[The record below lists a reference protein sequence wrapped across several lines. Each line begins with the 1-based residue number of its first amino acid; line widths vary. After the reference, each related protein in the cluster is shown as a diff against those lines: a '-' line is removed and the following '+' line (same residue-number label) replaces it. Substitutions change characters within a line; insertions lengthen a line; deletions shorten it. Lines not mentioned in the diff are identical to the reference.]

1 MRALENIETA
11 TNATRSIS
19 INIDFIL
26 GLPYT
31 QSGEILQSIRELHS
45 TFPYITHTSVY
56 MLEDES
62 YPKHWKS
69 NSITT
74 SEMQSEFLEIMEYFE
89 SIGWHQYELSN
100 FAKPGYESVHNQAYW
115 DHSDTRGFG
124 LSAASYE
131 D

>member
-11 TNATRSIS
+11 TNATRPIS

-31 QSGEILQSIRELHS
+31 KSGEILRAIKELHS
-45 TFPYITHTSVY
+45 QFSCITHTSVY
-56 MLEDES
+56 MLEDEK
-62 YPKHWKS
+62 YPKNWKL
-69 NSITT
+69 NSITEN
-74 SEMQSEFLEIMEYFE
+74 EMQIDFLEIMNYFE
-89 SIGWHQYELSN
+89 SIGWHHYELSN

-131 D
+131 